1 MTGCMS
7 AKILKKNFQK
17 KWLTRSP
24 VSAIMSTKERERT
37 MKYLVKMNGE
47 TMEFKNWL
55 FFASWFRK
63 LNAEN
68 GNCYEWEWVDVR
80 NRIVRVYEKA

>member
-1 MTGCMS
+1 
-7 AKILKKNFQK
+7 
-17 KWLTRSP
+17 
-24 VSAIMSTKERERT
+24 
-37 MKYLVKMNGE
+37 MKYTVKMNGE

-55 FFASWFRK
+55 FFANWFRK

-68 GNCYEWEWVDVR
+68 GNCYEWEWVDVP